1 VWQLPEPQR
10 EVIRKTYEPKP
21 APQQQSAENLDDES
35 SRAWN
40 DWLRRSVMKIMEKV
54 IPVIAEESRT
64 MLDEEIKI
72 LKAEIAELR
81 GQLTIVQQNKIS
93 KDDVGNVSTLVRRA
107 PNAA

>member
-1 VWQLPEPQR
+1 
-10 EVIRKTYEPKP
+10 
-21 APQQQSAENLDDES
+21 
-35 SRAWN
+35 
-40 DWLRRSVMKIMEKV
+40 MKIMEKV